1 MARVLIKNW
10 SVMIFCNSFF
20 NDRRGIFGAEL
31 LIKKYFKP
39 NALNIQKDNCF
50 LK

>member
-20 NDRRGIFGAEL
+20 NNSRGNFGAKL

-39 NALNIQKDNCF
+39 NVFDIQTDNCF